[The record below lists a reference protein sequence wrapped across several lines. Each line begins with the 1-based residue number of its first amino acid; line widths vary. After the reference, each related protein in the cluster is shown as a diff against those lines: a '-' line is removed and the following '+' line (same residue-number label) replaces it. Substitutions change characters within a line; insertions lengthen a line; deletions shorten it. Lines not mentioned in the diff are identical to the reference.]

1 MDLDVTL
8 IAQFVLLAFLLVS
21 LNGILFK
28 PLLGVL
34 EARQHKVT
42 GLKGEIERLTA
53 ASDSDIEA
61 YQTRL
66 REARDIAA
74 RERDTLRGQGRDEE
88 RKILT
93 ETRADINRQLTDAR
107 GKTSAA
113 EREARAQLTP
123 QVEALAKQMVQKILG
138 REVTG

>member
-34 EARQHKVT
+34 DARQHKVT
-42 GLKGEIERLTA
+42 GLKGEIERLTT
-53 ASDSDIEA
+53 ASDADIEA

-74 RERDTLRGQGRDEE
+74 REREALRNNGRDEE

-93 ETRADINRQLTDAR
+93 ETRADINRQLSDAR
-107 GKTSAA
+107 EKTSAA
-113 EREARAQLTP
+113 EREARVQLEP
-123 QVEALAKQMVQKILG
+123 QVDSLAKQMVQKILG